1 MKVVT
6 LKKCEID
13 LKEFVKRSAFEKD
26 FTTLITEPTIIVDLE
41 TGQRVVFFDVLKGDF
56 SKEVQALKEIEF
68 STSNRTG
75 GLISTSRVIG
85 YQPRVAMRR
94 DFCSSASLSKEQ
106 PEQHR
111 VICDLAVKLAEKYKE
126 LAPETFMAH
135 EETTVNKVK
144 PMYKM
149 EGTPFTSGIINKNN
163 LLKYHF
169 DTGNFQDVYSAMI
182 VFKHDVGGGYLSLPE
197 YNVGFSLPDK
207 SVLIFD
213 GQKLM
218 HGVTPII
225 KNSADG
231 HRFSIVYYS
240 LQQMWKCLTIDEEVA
255 RIRKVKTAREQK
267 RTSKNI
273 QALRTQFGREVAK

>member
-6 LKKCEID
+6 LKKRDID
-13 LKEFVKRSAFEKD
+13 FKEYIKRSAFEKD
-26 FTTLITEPTIIVDLE
+26 YTTLITEPTIIVDLE
-41 TGQRVVFFDVLKGDF
+41 TGQRVVFYDVLKGDF
-56 SKEVQALKEIEF
+56 TKEVNALKAIEF
-68 STSNRTG
+68 GTSNRTG
-75 GLISTSRVIG
+75 GLVSTSRIIG
-85 YQPRVAMRR
+85 YQPRIAMRH
-94 DFCSSASLSKEQ
+94 DFCSSTSLSKEQ

-111 VICDLAVKLAEKYKE
+111 IICDLAIKLAEKYKE
-126 LAPETFMAH
+126 LAPEIFRQH

-144 PMYKM
+144 PSYKM

-169 DTGNFQDVYSAMI
+169 DTGNFRDVYSAMI
-182 VFKHDVGGGYLSLPE
+182 VFKHNTGGGYLSLPE

-225 KNSADG
+225 KNSADS
-231 HRFSIVYYS
+231 HRYSIVYYS
-240 LQQMWKCLTIDEEVA
+240 LQQMWKCLTIDEELA

-273 QALRTQFGREVAK
+273 EALRESFGRQAK